1 MANKKNIIL
10 IANKV
15 SQRLGKGVAH
25 ELGIPFT
32 EMITQE
38 FADDELYHAFPK
50 EPGGKHVVIIAA
62 TPDDE
67 SHQELLDL
75 IAGARYWNALSVNVV
90 IPYLGYSTMERARPE
105 SGEIPKGITRT
116 RQIFRTRPN
125 YVAFVDLH
133 SEAVLH
139 AHAGEIRTRHLWTE
153 KYAVKKI
160 QELDLDNYVL
170 VSPDYGFSKRVAR
183 MAGLLDCPHTA
194 ANKDRY
200 DIDSTIVGQLSGVV
214 KGKTT
219 IICDDMIRTG
229 GSMLQTIDRCYEAGA
244 VDVAIMATHLV
255 LAGDARKKFK
265 EKGIHCIIGA
275 DTYPGTVSD
284 DLLAVY
290 TVAPII
296 AGELKSYLRMKK

>member
-15 SQRLGKGVAH
+15 SQSLGKGVAH

-160 QELDLDNYVL
+160 QELDLDEEQRDR
-170 VSPDYGFSKRVAR
+170 S
-183 MAGLLDCPHTA
+183 LLG
-194 ANKDRY
+194 R
-200 DIDSTIVGQLSGVV
+200 
-214 KGKTT
+214 
-219 IICDDMIRTG
+219 
-229 GSMLQTIDRCYEAGA
+229 
-244 VDVAIMATHLV
+244 
-255 LAGDARKKFK
+255 
-265 EKGIHCIIGA
+265 
-275 DTYPGTVSD
+275 
-284 DLLAVY
+284 
-290 TVAPII
+290 
-296 AGELKSYLRMKK
+296 